1 MQDVMTEFR
10 GRVWEW
16 EVSVAGVDE
25 TTQEEAAY
33 DLTDLTLV
41 CTIKRSL
48 DDEDADALLSEEVT
62 THVDA
67 AAGLSRVTF
76 EAAETE
82 AVAVGTYHADLVLY
96 PGPHTIWQGQVDVR
110 QPVTRR
116 TS

>member
-16 EVSVAGVDE
+16 EVRVEGVDE

-33 DLTDLTLV
+33 DLTGVTLV

-48 DDEDADALLSEEVT
+48 DDEDAAAELDQEVT

-67 AAGLSRVTF
+67 EAGLSRIRF
-76 EAAETE
+76 EAVETE
-82 AVAVGTYHADLVLY
+82 TVAIGTYYADLVLY